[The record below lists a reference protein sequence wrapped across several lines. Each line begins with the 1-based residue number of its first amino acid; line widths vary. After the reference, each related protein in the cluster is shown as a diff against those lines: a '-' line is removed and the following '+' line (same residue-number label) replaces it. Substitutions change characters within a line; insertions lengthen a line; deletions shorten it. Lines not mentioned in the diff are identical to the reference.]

1 MGLNQF
7 RVNPSTAVSNYKGR
21 SSIAKGWP
29 SNAVSK
35 WTNSGLFG
43 DALGTPAM
51 DYLGRVQSSGYG
63 SLTLS
68 NIPTTYDDLLVY
80 TGQGSG
86 HGVATNTQKWTTSS
100 GNPYSGA
107 SSYNGRYWQSSSSYT
122 IDYGMS
128 GNVNQ
133 VKSGSASYLMMSIAY
148 IKNYSKTSQ
157 ATGSHKAV
165 ISLQHGYNGSQ
176 IQCGLYGGLH
186 NNNTSTIT
194 SIDSQDSQGWAQNY
208 PGSFIT
214 VYGIRRGDG
223 S

>member
-29 SNAVSK
+29 SNAVYK

-43 DALGTPAM
+43 GDVLGTPAM

-86 HGVATNTQKWTTSS
+86 HGIASNTQKWTTSS
-100 GNPYSGA
+100 CNPYNGA
-107 SSYNGRYWQSSSSYT
+107 NSYNGRYWQ
-122 IDYGMS
+122 G
-128 GNVNQ
+128 
-133 VKSGSASYLMMSIAY
+133 
-148 IKNYSKTSQ
+148 
-157 ATGSHKAV
+157 
-165 ISLQHGYNGSQ
+165 
-176 IQCGLYGGLH
+176 
-186 NNNTSTIT
+186 
-194 SIDSQDSQGWAQNY
+194 
-208 PGSFIT
+208 
-214 VYGIRRGDG
+214 
-223 S
+223 

>member
-1 MGLNQF
+1 MKQERF
-7 RVNPSTAVSNYKGR
+7 NPSTNVSNWQGR
-21 SSIAKGWP
+21 SEYLKGYP
-29 SNAVSK
+29 GKAMSELLN
-35 WTNSGLFG
+35 GGFFGG

-51 DYLGRVQSSGYG
+51 DYLGRVQSTGYG

-80 TGQGSG
+80 TGEGSG

-107 SSYNGRYWQSSSSYT
+107 NSYNGRYFTGSSSYT
-122 IDYGMS
+122 IDYGGA

-165 ISLQHGYNGSQ
+165 ISLQHGYNGSH

-186 NNNTSTIT
+186 NNNTATIT
-194 SIDSQDSQGWAQNY
+194 QIDSQDSHGWAQNY

>member
-1 MGLNQF
+1 MKQERF
-7 RVNPSTAVSNYKGR
+7 NPSTNVSNWQGR
-21 SSIAKGWP
+21 SEYLKGYP
-29 SNAVSK
+29 GKAMSEALNGGVF
-35 WTNSGLFG
+35 GG

-107 SSYNGRYWQSSSSYT
+107 SSYNGMYWQSSSGYT